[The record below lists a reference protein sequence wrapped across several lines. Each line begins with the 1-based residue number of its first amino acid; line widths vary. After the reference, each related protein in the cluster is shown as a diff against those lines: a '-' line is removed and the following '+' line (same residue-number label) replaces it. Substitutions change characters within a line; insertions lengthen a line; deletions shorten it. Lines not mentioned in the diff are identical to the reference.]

1 MCIYIYTLF
10 KQEYECLVKR
20 NMFPRQE
27 VNFRGNAEDEILS
40 EFTLI

>member
-1 MCIYIYTLF
+1 MYTHTLS
-10 KQEYECLVKR
+10 KQEHECLVKR
-20 NMFPRQE
+20 NIFPRQE